1 MASTLEAE
9 APHNSFDN
17 LSLEAPLSSL
27 YTICDWSPQTERA
40 GAIDVQPIRRTILVL
55 DFGSQT
61 SHLILRRIR
70 ALGVFAE
77 LLPCTTKVAEL
88 PWKPKGIIFSG
99 GVKCLDTNTDVQW
112 YLVRLAPKPID
123 TRYDTDMN
131 DLSYGCQEIAWRID
145 SSNVVRGEAREYGHA
160 DVTITKV
167 NSHADRLF
175 AGLGDGISFAGIAHE
190 EKPIFGLSSLSY
202 FCSSTPRGTDLL
214 FNFSVNICGAQ
225 PNWKMGNFVEIEIA
239 RIRDLVGPK
248 ALVIGGVSGGVDS
261 TVGAT
266 LMREAIGDRFIAIGI
281 NNGCMRLNEFEEVKK
296 NLRDHL
302 GINLTVVDAGELF
315 LSRLAGVTDPEKKR
329 KIIGSTFID
338 VFEKEAIRIEKEA
351 ENTPNSGKV
360 EWFLQGTLYP
370 DVISVSSR
378 SRGEDPQRQS
388 RLIEPLRLLFVS
400 LVLVLNTLGH
410 GANNTAQKDE
420 VRAIGR
426 QLGIHESLVNR
437 HPFPGPGIAIR
448 ILGDVTKERV
458 EIARK
463 ADNIFIN
470 MIKEAGLYDQMSQAF
485 AGLDTSRSV
494 GVFGDMR
501 VWGYIVILRAV
512 RTKDFMSAEV
522 FNFDNS
528 FLQMVCPVLSMICK
542 ELMAPLNL
550 ELRANTVVLEL
561 QSLLAL
567 LSWNRRHDGILA
579 SVGWEEE

>member
-9 APHNSFDN
+9 APHNSFD
-17 LSLEAPLSSL
+17 
-27 YTICDWSPQTERA
+27 
-40 GAIDVQPIRRTILVL
+40 TILVL

-99 GVKCLDTNTDVQW
+99 GPSSVYDEGSPHVDPAVFELDV
-112 YLVRLAPKPID
+112 PI
-123 TRYDTDMN
+123 
-131 DLSYGCQEIAWRID
+131 LGICYGCQEIAWRID

-175 AGLGDGISFAGIAHE
+175 AGLGDGISVFMSHFDKLINLPKDFVVIAATKNSEFAGIAHE
-190 EKPIFGLSSLSY
+190 EKPIFGVQFHPELEH
-202 FCSSTPRGTDLL
+202 TPRGTDLL

-225 PNWKMGNFVEIEIA
+225 ANWKMGNFVELEIA

-315 LSRLAGVTDPEKKR
+315 LSRLEGVTDPEKKR

-370 DVISVSSR
+370 DVIESLSW
-378 SRGEDPQRQS
+378 RGPS
-388 RLIEPLRLLFVS
+388 ATIKTHH
-400 LVLVLNTLGH
+400 NTGGLP
-410 GANNTAQKDE
+410 E
-420 VRAIGR
+420 VRKINVYDPLPCYLPASLQAIGR

-501 VWGYIVILRAV
+501 VWGYIIILRAV

-528 FLQMVCPVLSMICK
+528 FLQEVSRAICNQVDGVSRVVYDLTSK
-542 ELMAPLNL
+542 PPGTIEL
-550 ELRANTVVLEL
+550 E
-561 QSLLAL
+561 
-567 LSWNRRHDGILA
+567 
-579 SVGWEEE
+579 

>member
-9 APHNSFDN
+9 APHNSFD
-17 LSLEAPLSSL
+17 
-27 YTICDWSPQTERA
+27 
-40 GAIDVQPIRRTILVL
+40 TILVL

-99 GVKCLDTNTDVQW
+99 GPSSVYDEGSPHVDPAVFELDV
-112 YLVRLAPKPID
+112 PI
-123 TRYDTDMN
+123 
-131 DLSYGCQEIAWRID
+131 LGICYGCQEIAWRID

-175 AGLGDGISFAGIAHE
+175 AGLGDGISVFMSHFDKLINLPKDFVVIAATKNSEFAGIAHE
-190 EKPIFGLSSLSY
+190 EKPIFGVQFHPELEH
-202 FCSSTPRGTDLL
+202 TPRGTDLL

-315 LSRLAGVTDPEKKR
+315 LSRLEGVTDPEKKR

-370 DVISVSSR
+370 DVIESLSW
-378 SRGEDPQRQS
+378 RGPSATIKTHHNTGGLPERMMNGQGL
-388 RLIEPLRLLFVS
+388 RLIEPLRLLF
-400 LVLVLNTLGH
+400 
-410 GANNTAQKDE
+410 KDE

-528 FLQMVCPVLSMICK
+528 FLQEVSRAICNQVDGVSRVVYDLTSK
-542 ELMAPLNL
+542 PPGTIEL
-550 ELRANTVVLEL
+550 E
-561 QSLLAL
+561 
-567 LSWNRRHDGILA
+567 
-579 SVGWEEE
+579 